1 MLSWWQFL
9 LLGPSLGAGADT
21 TVLSFLTLPTFAA
34 LLISSLIFFAG
45 LHYLLK
51 AYLPFPSRFTA
62 DDRLSA
68 LAWAGA
74 FAHHVPVCVLAVV
87 TLGVAFFAPGL
98 PPVPLWVLAWS
109 VPFTFAYVIADTV
122 VTCIPQLLR
131 SPPEYEMTLHHV
143 LGLVVTCAALFGPP
157 ELLRACFWGGRRA
170 SASGRTPPPPP
181 PPNQLALSPPPPPFP
196 FFPAAVAGWAP
207 HMWVC
212 ELSNLGLGVSWWARK
227 AGLEGGAL
235 QKGAEYWFVACF
247 VLTRILS
254 LPVAVYGLTVT
265 QWGAVSAVLGVGA
278 AGTCAGA
285 LWLIVALQLYW
296 LERIVRMLTR
306 APKKPAQ
313 S

>member
-1 MLSWWQFL
+1 MTTRVPHSLRLVSVGERVPPAVGDLKAKGAQPEKIEGGLISVAVGPIPRFSSSLFPAPVMLSWWQFL

-157 ELLRACFWGGRRA
+157 ELLRACFWGG
-170 SASGRTPPPPP
+170 PPRKRKRKNPP
-181 PPNQLALSPPPPPFP
+181 SPPPPQTNSPCHPPLPHSP
-196 FFPAAVAGWAP
+196 FFPPPSQAGRPTCGYASCRTWGWA
-207 HMWVC
+207 
-212 ELSNLGLGVSWWARK
+212 
-227 AGLEGGAL
+227 
-235 QKGAEYWFVACF
+235 
-247 VLTRILS
+247 
-254 LPVAVYGLTVT
+254 
-265 QWGAVSAVLGVGA
+265 
-278 AGTCAGA
+278 
-285 LWLIVALQLYW
+285 
-296 LERIVRMLTR
+296 
-306 APKKPAQ
+306 
-313 S
+313 

>member
-1 MLSWWQFL
+1 MFSWWQFL
-9 LLGPSLGAGADT
+9 LLGPSLGSGAD
-21 TVLSFLTLPTFAA
+21 TVLSFLTLPTFAV
-34 LLISSLIFFAG
+34 LLISSLVFFAG

-62 DDRLSA
+62 DDRFSA

-143 LGLVVTCAALFGPP
+143 LGLVVTCAALLAPP
-157 ELLRACFWGGRRA
+157 ELLRAWAAARA
-170 SASGRTPPPPP
+170 
-181 PPNQLALSPPPPPFP
+181 F
-196 FFPAAVAGWAP
+196 AADATRARAPVPHPHLTRPTRAGWAP
-207 HMWVC
+207 HLWVC

-235 QKGAEYWFVACF
+235 QKGAECWFVACF
-247 VLTRILS
+247 VLTRIAS

-265 QWGAVSAVLGVGA
+265 QWGAVSAVLGVWA
-278 AGTCAGA
+278 AGACACA
-285 LWLIVALQLYW
+285 LWLIVALQFLW
-296 LERIVRMLTR
+296 LVRIARMLAR